1 MDFMLMS
8 ILYFHCVLYLLLLY
22 HHQTCDIQMEGGVRK
37 LTLKNCQLDQA
48 GEVSYQAL
56 NAMTSA
62 MLNVKGKKLFQDQYS
77 CWFGC
82 IGCKIKV

>member
-1 MDFMLMS
+1 
-8 ILYFHCVLYLLLLY
+8 
-22 HHQTCDIQMEGGVRK
+22 MEGGVRK

-62 MLNVKGKKLFQDQYS
+62 MLNVKGKKLFQGQYPG
-77 CWFGC
+77 WFGC